1 MILTFVIRD
10 KLNTS
15 YEFWEQWI
23 EGAKQIYSL
32 INIEPTNCSVSTLG
46 KEGGLL
52 KYKSLEK
59 KMERTKAEKKLID
72 NISFW
77 TLPDDY
83 TSIVFDFIVD
93 LESIDGITF
102 LSLNEE
108 YMSVD
113 NLNENKIVDILK
125 KMVPD
130 GKGEI
135 YFMDNDEAPG
145 TYALNWNTPGFYKTL
160 KVIRQF

>member
-23 EGAKQIYSL
+23 EGAKEIYSL

-59 KMERTKAEKKLID
+59 KWNVQKQKKTD
-72 NISFW
+72 
-77 TLPDDY
+77 
-83 TSIVFDFIVD
+83 
-93 LESIDGITF
+93 
-102 LSLNEE
+102 
-108 YMSVD
+108 
-113 NLNENKIVDILK
+113 
-125 KMVPD
+125 
-130 GKGEI
+130 
-135 YFMDNDEAPG
+135 
-145 TYALNWNTPGFYKTL
+145 
-160 KVIRQF
+160 R